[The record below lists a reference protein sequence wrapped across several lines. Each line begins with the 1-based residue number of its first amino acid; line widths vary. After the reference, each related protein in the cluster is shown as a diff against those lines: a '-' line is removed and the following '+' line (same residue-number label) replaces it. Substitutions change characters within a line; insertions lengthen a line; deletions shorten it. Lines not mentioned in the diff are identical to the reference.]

1 MEKKSLF
8 CLLVVAYGLTCFW
21 TNVMFK
27 PKTCKQNTVLELI
40 RTIIGKI
47 IKIFS

>member
-1 MEKKSLF
+1 
-8 CLLVVAYGLTCFW
+8 
-21 TNVMFK
+21 MFK